1 MTALATWL
9 HRRRGPLIAAL
20 YVVAGFAVVFVL
32 VVATGG
38 DLGAALGGWFTGAF
52 GDGYNLTQTLSNATP
67 LALVAIGVSVALR
80 AGVVTV
86 GAEGQ
91 LIVGA
96 ILSTVVALL
105 LGPEASPAVALPLG
119 AVAGVVGGMLWAL
132 PAAVA
137 KIRWNVNEILFTLLA
152 NYLAVSLLTYLLR
165 TVLRDP
171 ATNASPQSPPLPL
184 PSQLPQLPVSGRIH
198 VGIVIVALILLGAWW
213 WSRTRQA
220 FVLEVYGSRPVLAAR
235 LGLTPRSAVLTAL
248 LVSGAAAGLAGWM
261 QVAGVTQR
269 LEPSVSGGIGFAG
282 LAVAVLGRG
291 NPLGI
296 ALAAIV
302 YSALGTGAAGV
313 QIATGTTPTAI
324 GTVTQGILLLTA
336 ALALAALQLSRI
348 EKADTIAAKTE
359 AVPA

>member
-1 MTALATWL
+1 MTALPTWL

-105 LGPEASPAVALPLG
+105 LGPDASPAVALPLG
-119 AVAGVVGGMLWAL
+119 AVAGVIGGMLWAL

-171 ATNASPQSPPLPL
+171 ETNASPQSPPLPL

-235 LGLTPRSAVLTAL
+235 LGLTPRVSRGGCRGPASRSGSNPPCRAASA
-248 LVSGAAAGLAGWM
+248 SPGSPSPCSAAATRSGSPWPRSSTPRWAP
-261 QVAGVTQR
+261 
-269 LEPSVSGGIGFAG
+269 EPRACRSPR
-282 LAVAVLGRG
+282 GR
-291 NPLGI
+291 PRPR
-296 ALAAIV
+296 
-302 YSALGTGAAGV
+302 SA
-313 QIATGTTPTAI
+313 P
-324 GTVTQGILLLTA
+324 
-336 ALALAALQLSRI
+336 SRR
-348 EKADTIAAKTE
+348 ASCC
-359 AVPA
+359 

>member
-1 MTALATWL
+1 MTALPTWL

-105 LGPEASPAVALPLG
+105 LGPDASPAVALPLG
-119 AVAGVVGGMLWAL
+119 AVAGVIGGMLWAL
-132 PAAVA
+132 PAPGAQ
-137 KIRWNVNEILFTLLA
+137 IRWDVKEILFTLLA
-152 NYLAVSLLTYLLR
+152 HYLAVSLLTYLLR

-171 ATNASPQSPPLPL
+171 ETNASPQSPPLPL

-235 LGLTPRSAVLTAL
+235 LGLTPRSPVLTAL
-248 LVSGAAAGLAGWM
+248 LVSAAGLAGWM
-261 QVAGVTQR
+261 QGAGVTQR

-359 AVPA
+359 TVPA